1 MPETRDRF
9 ISVADS
15 AVDAII
21 LADSAGD
28 IVFFNAAART
38 MFGYEDSEVLGHP
51 IAMLMPER
59 YREGHGKG
67 LERFVS
73 TGESRVIGRSVELVG
88 RHKGGTEFPL
98 ELSLGTW
105 SAENGR
111 LLQWDNPGHHR
122 AQTE

>member
-73 TGESRVIGRSVELVG
+73 TGESRVIGPLRRVG
-88 RHKGGTEFPL
+88 RTTQGRYRIPTRALPRNLERGGR
-98 ELSLGTW
+98 S
-105 SAENGR
+105 